1 MVDEI
6 VWDDDVESVAEDMMN
21 TNAPAIIIIKNN
33 NTFFMIQISPFLD
46 NSCRISIV
54 HGIDHQ
60 YLSHEIIKSG
70 EALLQCTT
78 PNVTELWSAAISG
91 SHKTKMQSCHA
102 IPGSC
107 LACGMIVPNKKWYIF
122 WILDLLIRSNY
133 PWDRRLGNIPYFPGY
148 LRCWNNP
155 SWPSF
160 MLWHRFVTDPNQV
173 QADPHRYEDC
183 HRIVHEHI
191 GTVIGGLEK

>member
-21 TNAPAIIIIKNN
+21 TNAPTIIIIKNN

-78 PNVTELWSAAISG
+78 PNVTEL
-91 SHKTKMQSCHA
+91 
-102 IPGSC
+102 
-107 LACGMIVPNKKWYIF
+107 
-122 WILDLLIRSNY
+122 
-133 PWDRRLGNIPYFPGY
+133 
-148 LRCWNNP
+148 
-155 SWPSF
+155 
-160 MLWHRFVTDPNQV
+160 
-173 QADPHRYEDC
+173 
-183 HRIVHEHI
+183 
-191 GTVIGGLEK
+191 